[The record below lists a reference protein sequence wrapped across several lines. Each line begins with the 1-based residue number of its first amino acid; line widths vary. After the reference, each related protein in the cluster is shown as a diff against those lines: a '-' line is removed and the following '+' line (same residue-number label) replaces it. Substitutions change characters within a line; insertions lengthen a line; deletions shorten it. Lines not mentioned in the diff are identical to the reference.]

1 MIRPADR
8 PRDDARLLVVDA
20 ARDALVDA
28 SFDALPR
35 FVERGDVVVVNDA
48 ATLPASLRGRT
59 VSRRSHGAEIEARL
73 LPELDAS
80 ARVRVVV
87 FGAGDHRTPTEHR
100 PTPPPLVIG
109 DEICFGD
116 LSARV
121 VAIDPRTPRLVE
133 LVFDRAGDRLAS
145 ALYAVGRPIQYAH
158 VPEPLP
164 LWAVQTLY
172 ASRPWAVEMPSAGRP
187 LRAATLLALR
197 ARGAEVVAITHGA
210 GLSSTGDAWIDE
222 ALPLPERWEIPAT
235 TARAVRAAR
244 RVIAIGTSA
253 VRALEGSA
261 AIHGEVR
268 AGAGVTD
275 LRLGP
280 GTRRRVVDAVVSGLH
295 EPGTSHFELLEAFV
309 DRAVLERALA
319 HAEARGYLGHELG
332 DAALVIGRP
341 VAVGLGV
348 DSRRDDP
355 SRRGVPRRRALQA
368 R

>member
-20 ARDALVDA
+20 TRDARVDA

-48 ATLPASLRGRT
+48 ATLPASRRGRT
-59 VSRRSHGAEIEARL
+59 PGGAESEARL

-100 PTPPPLVIG
+100 RPPPPLGIG
-109 DEICFGD
+109 DELRFGA

-121 VAIDPRTPRLVE
+121 AAIDPGAPRLVD
-133 LVFDRAGDRLAS
+133 LVFDRAGDRLAT
-145 ALYAVGRPIQYAH
+145 ALYEVGRPIQYAH
-158 VPEPLP
+158 GPDALP

-187 LRAATLLALR
+187 LRAATILALR
-197 ARGAEVVAITHGA
+197 ARGAVVVAITHGA
-210 GLSSTGDAWIDE
+210 GLSSTGDPRIDE
-222 ALPLPERWEIPAT
+222 ALPFPERWEISSSA
-235 TARAVRAAR
+235 ARAIGAAR
-244 RVIAIGTSA
+244 RVIAIGTSV
-253 VRALEGSA
+253 VRALEGCA
-261 AIHGEVR
+261 AAHGEVR

-280 GTRRRVVDAVVSGLH
+280 GTRRRVVDAVVTGLH
-295 EPGTSHFELLEAFV
+295 EPGTSHFDLLEAFA

-319 HAEARGYLGHELG
+319 HAESRGYLGHELG

-341 VAVGLGV
+341 VRAVAGV
-348 DSRRDDP
+348 DSPRGDP
-355 SRRGVPRRRALQA
+355 SRRGAHRRRAVQA
-368 R
+368 G